1 MRPPRIDQVSE
12 LTRGLR
18 LPMPPIA
25 LAHLGVII
33 DALKCALEQ
42 LVAEYGDALAA
53 KEENEL
59 NGLLQARMNSLCAEE
74 KLLSQMVA
82 CVVRGG
88 ENISFDGKRL
98 ELRADLGI
106 YLTGRNRNFPL
117 VIECKI
123 IDGPSRKGIDLYC
136 VNGIRR
142 FVEGEYAWGSS
153 QGLMLAYV
161 RDGSSV
167 SQTLAP
173 HLSVSA
179 ANNPDPFRT
188 EAMPSEHGAA
198 SMSVWMSRHGRAFS
212 YVGDAEGQPG
222 PIGISHLWFNVASAA
237 AAPAGPPAARDF
249 Q

>member
-1 MRPPRIDQVSE
+1 MRSTRIDQVNE

-18 LPMPPIA
+18 LPMVPIA
-25 LAHLGVII
+25 LAHLNVII
-33 DALKCALEQ
+33 DALKCALEH
-42 LVAEYGDALAA
+42 LVAEYGDGLAA
-53 KEENEL
+53 REENEL
-59 NGLLQARMNSLCAEE
+59 NSLLQARMNNLCAEE

-88 ENISFDGKRL
+88 ESISFDGTRL
-98 ELRADLGI
+98 ELRPDLGI

-117 VIECKI
+117 IIECKI
-123 IDGPSRKGIDLYC
+123 IDGVRRGVDLYC

-161 RDGSSV
+161 RDGSSIT
-167 SQTLAP
+167 QTLTP
-173 HLSVSA
+173 HLNMSA

-188 EAMPSEHGAA
+188 EAMPYEYGAT

-212 YVGDAEGQPG
+212 YVGDARGQPG
-222 PIGISHLWFNVASAA
+222 PIGISHLWFNLAGDAVA
-237 AAPAGPPAARDF
+237 
-249 Q
+249 